1 MKKNKILNSARML
14 RMAGWIF
21 AIASIAVFVA
31 AGFSVA
37 FRDLHQTYMLAQ
49 ETAAFLEI
57 QCEKYDNYARGVSA
71 KAIQEILDRAEGL
84 KKFISPGQY
93 RNSDFL
99 NYFIR
104 AEHLSGAMI
113 LDDQLTVLAQADMD
127 DKDSET
133 MWEHVIE
140 RQSVQD
146 ILNYPGKK
154 YVDEETIDG
163 TPYQYAV
170 IANAEDDALILC
182 YASAQKPSRDIY
194 GYSVEQL
201 LNGNNFHKN
210 PIAIVTNGER
220 ILSSTVPELNGL
232 GIEDCPVTRPGEIHW
247 KKDALTRFTYKKSI
261 WYGIHQV
268 SGTYSLYVMYP
279 SDEVYAN
286 RKSFFVIGFMAYLLV
301 VVLILCV
308 QRYFDRKN
316 LDNTRKQL
324 SIIRG
329 ISLSYNSIFL
339 YHTETKQ
346 LEAVKIADQLKPLYT
361 GVKPAQFVLGACD
374 AYLEAEG
381 TNRVLELLHEDTLEK
396 RLEGKPYIGKEIP
409 CKNGKW
415 YSLVLI
421 PQEYD
426 AEKHLRTVLAVIRD
440 ISHIKQAQELS
451 FKDRLTGLHNR
462 NYMEVKG
469 RQFLRDGKLPI
480 SLIMVDCNYLKRTN
494 DTLGHE
500 YGDKLLQKVA
510 DIFQESAPDNCEV
523 MRIGGDEFLIL
534 GRECPREQA
543 EEIVEKIR
551 QRMQEESTEEL
562 PLSAA
567 FGIHTTEE
575 GEFSFEKA
583 YYLADQAMY
592 RDKKGTRRR

>member
-1 MKKNKILNSARML
+1 MKKNKILDSVRML

-21 AIASIAVFVA
+21 ALASIAVFVT

-37 FRDLHQTYMLAQ
+37 IQDLRQTYRLAQ

-71 KAIQEILDRAEGL
+71 KALQEILDRAEGL
-84 KKFISPGQY
+84 KKFITPEQY
-93 RNSDFL
+93 RSSDFL
-99 NYFIR
+99 SYFIR
-104 AEHLSGAMI
+104 AEHLSWVII
-113 LDDQLTVLAQADMD
+113 LDDTFSVVSQADMD
-127 DKDSET
+127 DKDSAVL
-133 MWEHVIE
+133 WEHVIE
-140 RQSVQD
+140 RQSVRD
-146 ILNYPGKK
+146 ILTYPGKK
-154 YVDEETIDG
+154 YVDEAVVDG
-163 TPYQYAV
+163 TPYQFAV
-170 IANAEDDALILC
+170 VANADADSLILC

-220 ILSSTVPELNGL
+220 ILSSTDPELNGQE
-232 GIEDCPVTRPGEIHW
+232 IEDCLITRPGEIHW

-268 SGTYSLYVMYP
+268 SSTYSLYVLYP

-286 RKSFFVIGFMAYLLV
+286 RKSFFVIGFMVYLLV
-301 VVLILCV
+301 IVLILCV

-339 YHTETKQ
+339 YHMETKQ

-361 GVKPAQFVLGACD
+361 GAKPEQFVLGACD

-381 TNRVLELLHEDTLEK
+381 TNRVLELLHEDTLEE
-396 RLEGKPYIGKEIP
+396 RLEGKPYIGKEIQ
-409 CKNGKW
+409 CKNGQW

-426 AEKHLRTVLAVIRD
+426 TEKHLKTVLAVIRD

-469 RQFLRDGKLPI
+469 RQFLRDGKLPV
-480 SLIMVDCNYLKRTN
+480 SLIMADCNYLKKTN

-510 DIFQESAPDNCEV
+510 DIFQESVPDNCEV

-543 EEIVEKIR
+543 EEIVAKIR
-551 QRMQEESTEEL
+551 RRFEEESSEML

-575 GEFSFEKA
+575 GAFSFEKA

-592 RDKKGTRRR
+592 RDKKGTRR

>member
-1 MKKNKILNSARML
+1 MKKNKILSSARIL

-21 AIASIAVFVA
+21 AVASIAVFIA

-84 KKFISPGQY
+84 KKFISPEQY

-374 AYLEAEG
+374 AYLETEG
-381 TNRVLELLHEDTLEK
+381 TNRVLELLHEDTLEE

-480 SLIMVDCNYLKRTN
+480 SLIMADCNYLKRTN

-543 EEIVEKIR
+543 EKIV
-551 QRMQEESTEEL
+551 QEESTEEL

-592 RDKKGTRRR
+592 RDKKGTRR

>member
-1 MKKNKILNSARML
+1 MKKNKISDSPRIL

-21 AIASIAVFVA
+21 AVASIAVFSI

-37 FRDLHQTYMLAQ
+37 IQDLRQTYRLAQ
-49 ETAAFLEI
+49 ETASFLET
-57 QCEKYDNYARGVSA
+57 QCEKYDNYAKGISA
-71 KAIQEILDRAEGL
+71 KSIQEILDRAEGL
-84 KKFISPGQY
+84 KKFIAPEQY
-93 RNSDFL
+93 SSSDFL
-99 NYFIR
+99 SYFIR
-104 AEHLSGAMI
+104 AEHLSGAII
-113 LDDQLTVLAQADMD
+113 LDDTFSVVAQADLD
-127 DKDSET
+127 EKDSAS
-133 MWEHVIE
+133 MWEHVIG
-140 RQSVQD
+140 RQSVRD
-146 ILNYPGKK
+146 ILTYPGKK
-154 YVDEETIDG
+154 YVDEVTIDG
-163 TPYQYAV
+163 TPYQFAV
-170 IANAEDDALILC
+170 IANADADGLILC

-194 GYSVEQL
+194 GYSVEQI

-210 PIAIVTNGER
+210 PIALVTGGEW
-220 ILSSTVPELNGL
+220 ILSSTDPELTGM
-232 GIEDCPVTRPGEIHW
+232 GTEECQITRPGEIRW
-247 KKDALTRFTYKKSI
+247 KKDALTRFSYKNSI

-268 SGTYSLYVMYP
+268 SGTYSLYVLYP
-279 SDEVYAN
+279 SDEVFAN
-286 RKSFFVIGFMAYLLV
+286 RKSFFVIGFMAYLMV
-301 VVLILCV
+301 IVLILAV

-329 ISLSYNSIFL
+329 ISLSYASIFL
-339 YHTETKQ
+339 YHMETKKM
-346 LEAVKIADQLKPLYT
+346 EAVKLSDGFRALFHGAKTAD
-361 GVKPAQFVLGACD
+361 FVEAVCEK
-374 AYLEAEG
+374 YLDPE
-381 TNRVLELLHEDTLEK
+381 NREKVFELLHEETLEE
-396 RLEGKPYIGKEIP
+396 RLRGKPYIGKEIQI
-409 CKNGKW
+409 KTGQW

-426 AEKHLRTVLAVIRD
+426 AEDHLKMVLAVIRD

-469 RQFLRDGKLPI
+469 RQFLREGKLPF
-480 SLIMVDCNYLKRTN
+480 SLIMADCNYLKRTN

-500 YGDKLLQKVA
+500 YGDKLLRKVA
-510 DIFQESAPDNCEV
+510 EIFQESAPENCEV
-523 MRIGGDEFLIL
+523 IRIGGDEFLIL

-543 EEIVEKIR
+543 EEIVARIR
-551 QRMQEESTEEL
+551 ERFAEESSETL

-592 RDKKGTRRR
+592 RDKKGTHR